1 MRSHPARPN
10 REPRASLRRAP
21 PLVPRAPRAP
31 HLSLGG
37 AARQVYLA
45 QTVIAWGVPAAVVGF
60 LVISVVRGARG
71 PKGDPLDDEAPPS
84 PLALAF
90 GKPRTPGEPA
100 ELLRIER
107 LNERMESFRYSLRK
121 ADEGR
126 RPALAAKRQRD
137 FERAYGIALG
147 GLSEKQAQRLATA
160 DQKFREIDQRVLDE
174 ARPRPRLS
182 RAPALLCSCTRAWDR
197 SGPGSGAEACGLM
210 WRRAGGGRSTR
221 SHASCA
227 GWRPPRARSLQR
239 RGARTR
245 TRPTTSRRA
254 AVLPLEPLSRVSDL
268 LTESCGSSGVTAAFP
283 PAASRTCCRCGAR
296 RAAPRG
302 G

>member
-10 REPRASLRRAP
+10 HEPRASLRRAP

-126 RPALAAKRQRD
+126 RPALAAKRLRD

-174 ARPRPRLS
+174 ARPRPRPHPRPRPRLS
-182 RAPALLCSCTRAWDR
+182 RAPALLCSCMRAWNW
-197 SGPGSGAEACGLM
+197 SGPGNGAEARGLTR
-210 WRRAGGGRSTR
+210 RRAGWADRLDL
-221 SHASCA
+221 A
-227 GWRPPRARSLQR
+227 GAARAGDRQ
-239 RGARTR
+239 G
-245 TRPTTSRRA
+245 
-254 AVLPLEPLSRVSDL
+254 
-268 LTESCGSSGVTAAFP
+268 
-283 PAASRTCCRCGAR
+283 PAACSGAGREPGRGRRQAGEQRCC
-296 RAAPRG
+296 PWSP
-302 G
+302 